1 MNWKE
6 KMMSDHRFTEEG
18 LKNTI
23 ARLLKEN
30 DELRLKVRVY
40 EESVGKIVFNP
51 KSGHEQKNI

>member
-6 KMMSDHRFTEEG
+6 KMMSDPRFTEEG

-40 EESVGKIVFNP
+40 EESVGKIVLNP
-51 KSGHEQKNI
+51 KSVHEQKNK